1 MSSLLLP
8 RRSSICRYLG
18 PASQPW
24 SSAPPTS
31 SVATSEGRR
40 RLVYTTAGKTVN
52 SELCFQTA
60 TELTRRIR
68 AREVSVTEVIQAHLA
83 QIERVNPKVNA
94 IITLTAERALDEARA
109 KDTALARGEARGPLF
124 GLPGSSHDLAAP
136 LRVRTTHGISGQS

>member
-18 PASQPW
+18 PASPPW

-109 KDTALARGEARGPLF
+109 KDTALARGEAGGALIS
-124 GLPGSSHDLAAP
+124 LPAAQQRLESTRP
-136 LRVRTTHGISGQS
+136 IRTPV